1 MSRRRWYWMHAG
13 EWVGHVVCGALRV
26 AMIADLR
33 KRTLDEG
40 RTFEITKLEHLNARP
55 PKPSTVHVFFDL
67 GGLMYTNAPR
77 EIVDVQGL
85 RLRIPSD
92 NVASMISNL
101 DALPERRFANGA
113 AYYKLHGFMRA
124 IVLTPT
130 QRDLFLAELRKRLP
144 DAEQRA
150 TAFYAER
157 DVPSVMLRKANAKA
171 HGKQLDEI
179 PNLGANLQDR
189 FQVKER
195 GQA

>member
-33 KRTLDEG
+33 KRSLDDG
-40 RTFEITKLEHLNARP
+40 RAFEITKLEHLNARP
-55 PKPSTVHVFFDL
+55 PKASTVHVFFDL

-92 NVASMISNL
+92 NVASMITIL
-101 DALPERRFANGA
+101 TELPERRFANGA
-113 AYYKLHGFMRA
+113 SYFKLHGYARA

-130 QRDLFLAELRKRLP
+130 QREVFLADLRKRLP
-144 DAEQRA
+144 DAEARA

-171 HGKQLDEI
+171 HGVPLDEV
-179 PNLGANLQDR
+179 PNLGANMQDR
-189 FQVKER
+189 FQVKSR